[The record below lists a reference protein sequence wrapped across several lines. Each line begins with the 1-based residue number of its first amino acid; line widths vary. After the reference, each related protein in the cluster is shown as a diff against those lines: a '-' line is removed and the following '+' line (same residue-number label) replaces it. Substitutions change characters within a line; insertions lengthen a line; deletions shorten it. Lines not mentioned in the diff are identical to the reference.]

1 MSSDSRFLASTV
13 LFTVFLTFISGKTWD
28 MAIAVGDRIDF
39 LSKNGTL
46 IGEIKLPEA
55 KMLTGVAYDD
65 ATHSLFF
72 SDNKNI
78 NGSIF
83 RIITIDK
90 NAKPQ
95 RLLKAASGTYVTSL
109 TFDYVSRTLF
119 WVDALKQTIMKM
131 HIPLTGT
138 PGDREIVIDLKENSP
153 RTIAIDSCNRYLYW
167 GNTNSKYPSI
177 QRSNY
182 DGSNKMTIIKDNIYE
197 PVAVTVDEISRKLY
211 WIDDEEGIN
220 YKIER
225 SDLDGLNREL
235 IFHGKHQQPVYMT
248 VDLNKIYWIDW
259 VYNAA
264 WVINKIK
271 EAGNTPIKL
280 RSYYELS
287 KDANPVSVITR
298 VNSGSIN
305 CSTDTPKK
313 KKKIPEENVISN
325 TIFNNLTAST
335 EETDL
340 NQFTIIHC
348 LNNGIYNKVDKSCS
362 CRPGFKGAA
371 CETSVCHNYC
381 LEGNCTINM
390 KGLPTCKCSSSF
402 IGLRCERNVCYNY
415 CLNGGECIIKSG
427 MPTCNCKSFK
437 GSRCELEDLEKNSTS
452 QRNIQSNVNNIEFNT
467 YKCSGTN
474 LTYEKPTSINGVFNC
489 DNTIPIL
496 SSVIVLLL
504 ILIIIL
510 SVYISKLRR
519 RPRIRKRFILSKD
532 GTTPLTSRPP
542 ISNTQCEITIENCC
556 NMNICETPCFEP
568 KLRNTS
574 QKSKKEEKKSLL
586 VNMEDNNS

>member
-1 MSSDSRFLASTV
+1 
-13 LFTVFLTFISGKTWD
+13 
-28 MAIAVGDRIDF
+28 
-39 LSKNGTL
+39 
-46 IGEIKLPEA
+46 
-55 KMLTGVAYDD
+55 
-65 ATHSLFF
+65 
-72 SDNKNI
+72 
-78 NGSIF
+78 
-83 RIITIDK
+83 
-90 NAKPQ
+90 
-95 RLLKAASGTYVTSL
+95 
-109 TFDYVSRTLF
+109 
-119 WVDALKQTIMKM
+119 
-131 HIPLTGT
+131 
-138 PGDREIVIDLKENSP
+138 
-153 RTIAIDSCNRYLYW
+153 
-167 GNTNSKYPSI
+167 
-177 QRSNY
+177 
-182 DGSNKMTIIKDNIYE
+182 MTIIKDNIYE

-362 CRPGFKGAA
+362 CRPG
-371 CETSVCHNYC
+371 
-381 LEGNCTINM
+381 
-390 KGLPTCKCSSSF
+390 
-402 IGLRCERNVCYNY
+402 
-415 CLNGGECIIKSG
+415 
-427 MPTCNCKSFK
+427 
-437 GSRCELEDLEKNSTS
+437 
-452 QRNIQSNVNNIEFNT
+452 
-467 YKCSGTN
+467 
-474 LTYEKPTSINGVFNC
+474 
-489 DNTIPIL
+489 
-496 SSVIVLLL
+496 
-504 ILIIIL
+504 
-510 SVYISKLRR
+510 
-519 RPRIRKRFILSKD
+519 
-532 GTTPLTSRPP
+532 
-542 ISNTQCEITIENCC
+542 
-556 NMNICETPCFEP
+556 
-568 KLRNTS
+568 
-574 QKSKKEEKKSLL
+574 
-586 VNMEDNNS
+586 